1 MIQKQL
7 HNGNLLNGWSFDNG
21 VGRGIII
28 GAREIG
34 HFSTESVV
42 MLLSDESGSVHLII
56 NRDKLE
62 AIGGRLH
69 IKDSETPFDPCG
81 IVGA

>member
-1 MIQKQL
+1 MIKKEL
-7 HNGNLLNGWSFDNG
+7 HNGNVLSGWPFDNG
-21 VGRGIII
+21 VSKGVII
-28 GAREIG
+28 GAREVG
-34 HFSTESVV
+34 HLSTESVV
-42 MLLSDESGSVHLII
+42 MLLSDEAGNVHLIV

-69 IKDSETPFDPCG
+69 IKDSETPYKPCG